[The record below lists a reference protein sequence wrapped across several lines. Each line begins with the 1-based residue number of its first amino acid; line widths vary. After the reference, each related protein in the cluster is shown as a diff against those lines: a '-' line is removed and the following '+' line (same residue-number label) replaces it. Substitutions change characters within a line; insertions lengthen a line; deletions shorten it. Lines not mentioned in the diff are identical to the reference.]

1 MAVQSRAIDDRR
13 RGERHSINPEFAA
26 LEPGTLTYV
35 SNLSE
40 YGVFIHT
47 RVRLPVGAAVDL
59 RFTVLLDD
67 PVVIH
72 GPGRVVHH
80 MDEPRGMGVVF
91 VNLRA
96 EMQLR
101 VIDAIN
107 WYRAR
112 AGSADA
118 GDRVFR
124 TRELT
129 PDELAQIDEEDG
141 EGEDNTDD
149 PAAESVTSLSSSDMV
164 AESGNALAFL
174 NASIEELRPEDIEAA
189 TSAHAAATGRAPSRA
204 PAPAAKAKAP
214 AAPPAPA
221 ATKPAPPPPPPLK
234 DDEYEDF

>member
-1 MAVQSRAIDDRR
+1 MAVQSRATDDRR

-26 LEPGTLTYV
+26 LDPGTLTYV

-40 YGVFIHT
+40 SGVFIHT

-67 PVVIH
+67 PIVIH
-72 GPGRVVHH
+72 GPGRVIHH
-80 MDEPRGMGVVF
+80 QDEPRGMGVMF
-91 VNLRA
+91 VKLSA
-96 EMQLR
+96 EAQLR

-112 AGSADA
+112 ASSAEG

-129 PDELAQIDEEDG
+129 PDELAQIDEEGDDDG
-141 EGEDNTDD
+141 EESNDD

-164 AESGNALAFL
+164 AESGDHFAYL

-189 TSAHAAATGRAPSRA
+189 TSAHAASLRRSAPKGLPTAAT
-204 PAPAAKAKAP
+204 AAAST
-214 AAPPAPA
+214 AAATSSPPAPS
-221 ATKPAPPPPPPLK
+221 KPAPVK